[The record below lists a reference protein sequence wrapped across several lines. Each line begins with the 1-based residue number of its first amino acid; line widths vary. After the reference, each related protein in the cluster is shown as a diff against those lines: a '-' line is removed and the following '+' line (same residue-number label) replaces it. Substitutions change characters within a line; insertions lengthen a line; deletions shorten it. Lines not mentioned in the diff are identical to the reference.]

1 MTIPSC
7 PTILVL
13 GPTAGG
19 KTSLSIELARRL
31 PGGGECCCADSMQI
45 YRGMDI
51 GTAKPTSAEQA
62 AAPHHLLD
70 LIEPNRA
77 FTVDD
82 WLTAARKCIDDIRL
96 RKRCP
101 IIVGGTNL
109 YVQSLLGGFMQGP
122 DPDPDVRAEL
132 NAKDA
137 NQLRS
142 ELERVDPDAADRIH
156 QNDRRRTIRALEV
169 HRLTGEPISSLQGQW
184 DTARPPENVVLI
196 GLEWPA
202 EAVNRR
208 INSRVRSMMDA
219 GFLEEVI
226 RLHGESRMGPQSREA
241 LGYKQLLEHLEGRLN
256 LEEAIEQIK
265 IRTRRFAK
273 QQRTWL
279 RKFRQLWGGCWIEA
293 EGVETQSIAD
303 KALTYISREA
313 S

>member
-1 MTIPSC
+1 
-7 PTILVL
+7 
-13 GPTAGG
+13 
-19 KTSLSIELARRL
+19 
-31 PGGGECCCADSMQI
+31 
-45 YRGMDI
+45 I
-51 GTAKPTSAEQA
+51 GTAKPTAAEQA

-70 LIEPNRA
+70 LIEPNKA

-82 WLTAARKCIDDIRL
+82 WLTAARTCIDDIRL
-96 RKRCP
+96 RKRFP

-132 NAKDA
+132 NAMDA
-137 NQLRS
+137 TQLRS
-142 ELERVDPDAADRIH
+142 ELERVDPDAAERIH

-169 HRLTGEPISSLQGQW
+169 HRLTGESISSLQGQW
-184 DTARPPENVVLI
+184 DAARPPEDVVLI
-196 GLEWPA
+196 GLEWSA

-219 GFLEEVI
+219 GFLEEVTHLHAAG
-226 RLHGESRMGPQSREA
+226 RLGPQSREA
-241 LGYKQLLEHLEGRLN
+241 LGYKQLLEHLDGQLN

-293 EGVETQSIAD
+293 EGEEAQDIAN
-303 KALTYISREA
+303 KALTYISSQA
-313 S
+313 P